1 MRRVVQARMYGDKV
15 AAYTRRVVNVVEETK
30 KVPKKGGEE
39 GEMED
44 KVWK

>member
-1 MRRVVQARMYGDKV
+1 MYGDRV
-15 AAYTRRVVNVVEETK
+15 AAWTRRVVNVVEETK
-30 KVPKKGGEE
+30 KVPKKGGAE